1 MTTSVFCTFR
11 VAGFH
16 HWPTAPDK
24 YAYLR
29 HAHRH
34 VFYVRVDAKVE
45 DKDRAIEFIEFK
57 HHAERRFGFLSNEGV
72 SGRLMIC
79 DFGTRSCEQLASE
92 LLKQLLKDGYDVTR
106 VEVSEDGENGGIIER

>member
-79 DFGTRSCEQLASE
+79 GPISPGTPDILICIIISRRSFSFGRT
-92 LLKQLLKDGYDVTR
+92 G
-106 VEVSEDGENGGIIER
+106 